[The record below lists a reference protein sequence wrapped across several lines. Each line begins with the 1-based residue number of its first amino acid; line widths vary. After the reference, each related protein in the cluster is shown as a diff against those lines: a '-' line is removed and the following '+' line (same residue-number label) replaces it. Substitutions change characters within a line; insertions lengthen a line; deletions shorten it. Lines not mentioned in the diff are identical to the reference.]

1 MNNAI
6 KGYALGAIA
15 AATYGMNPA
24 FTLPLYAIGID
35 SESVLL
41 FRYLFAILILGIML
55 KARGQLRTLSSTYI
69 AACRIRTG
77 ICILF
82 RRSVPQLQLYGCR
95 HRFNIA
101 FRISYHGS
109 PHHGC
114 LFPRKIH

>member
-55 KARGQLRTLSSTYI
+55 KARGHSFGLS
-69 AACRIRTG
+69 
-77 ICILF
+77 
-82 RRSVPQLQLYGCR
+82 
-95 HRFNIA
+95 
-101 FRISYHGS
+101 
-109 PHHGC
+109 
-114 LFPRKIH
+114 PRQI

>member
-55 KARGQLRTLSSTYI
+55 KARGHSFGLSP
-69 AACRIRTG
+69 RH
-77 ICILF
+77 ILPLVALGLVF
-82 RRSVPQLQLYGCR
+82 
-95 HRFNIA
+95 A
-101 FRISYHGS
+101 FSSEGLFLSYNYLTS
-109 PHHGC
+109 
-114 LFPRKIH
+114 R